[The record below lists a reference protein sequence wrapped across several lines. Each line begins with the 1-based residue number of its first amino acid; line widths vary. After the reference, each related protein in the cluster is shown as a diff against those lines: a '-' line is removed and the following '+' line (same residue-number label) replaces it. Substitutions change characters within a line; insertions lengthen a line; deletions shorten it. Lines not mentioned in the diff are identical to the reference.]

1 MKLTALFLFGIL
13 FTFNSFAQE
22 KSKSNCCSD
31 KLSKT
36 TLSKICD
43 VPDEVSLK
51 SDDNSKLTASVEV
64 DDKSKK
70 VEKNVKSDDKTV
82 KTDNTKNSSSGDGC
96 CSTDKKKTEKTKS
109 PKS

>member
-1 MKLTALFLFGIL
+1 MKLAALFLFGIL
-13 FTFNSFAQE
+13 FTLSSLAQE

-31 KLSKT
+31 KLSKN

-51 SDDNSKLTASVEV
+51 SDDNNKLTASAEI
-64 DDKSKK
+64 DDKNKK
-70 VEKNVKSDDKTV
+70 VEKNVKSDDKMI
-82 KTDNTKNSSSGDGC
+82 KTDKTKSSSSDDGC
-96 CSTDKKKTEKTKS
+96 CSTDKKKTVKTKS